1 MEEDIFNYS
10 PTVMF
15 RGTPWNQAF
24 IFKLELPQYRDQTIK
39 INDFLIKAASSV
51 VQVTQ
56 ILRICFTGK
65 LT

>member
-1 MEEDIFNYS
+1 MEEDILNYS

-15 RGTPWNQAF
+15 RIWNQAF